1 MDWSVIQQLIRI
13 ALYNAG
19 ALFLGKSVADGDLY
33 QAAIGGV
40 VSIVAFGWWL
50 YQERKGKG
58 VPPIAPVLAFV
69 IIAPLLLGGCTSIQ
83 DGLAKA
89 MAFMGQV
96 RSTLVEVREGIRV
109 GCNAIG
115 LAEQEAATVNA
126 TCQTKVS
133 KLRAG
138 VEAICRNQSLLTDD
152 VVGNYFS
159 TVANAVKQAQAS
171 CK

>member
-1 MDWSVIQQLIRI
+1 MSGFEQMLRI
-13 ALYNAG
+13 VLYNALG
-19 ALFLGKSVADGDLY
+19 AWLGYSVADGAMA
-33 QAAIGGV
+33 QAAIAGV
-40 VSIVAFGWWL
+40 CAIITFGWWV
-50 YQERKGKG
+50 YRNWKGKAPI
-58 VPPIAPVLAFV
+58 PPVAPVLAFV
-69 IIAPLLLGGCTSIQ
+69 IIAPMLLGGCTTIQ

-89 MAFMGQV
+89 MAFIGQV
-96 RSTLVEVREGIRV
+96 RTTLVEVREGIRV

-126 TCQTKVS
+126 TCVQKVS

-138 VEAICRNQSLLTDD
+138 VEAICKNQALLTDD

-159 TVANAVKQAQAS
+159 TVANAVKQAQVS